1 MADSPKG
8 LNRELEIKTEEGIY
22 REAEP
27 KSLPQPPI
35 NTLCYYFVIFLVMV
49 LPSVVLTFTMYAPD
63 GRWLIL
69 V

>member
-22 REAEP
+22 REAE
-27 KSLPQPPI
+27 SLPQPPI